1 MVNQHH
7 ALIFSEKKG
16 ETIIG
21 VLVKDF
27 IFIFIFIIT
36 WLRLRQHKD
45 VRSFPLK
52 NFHFEKVVKK
62 EKRKRSVKQTHNNE
76 Q

>member
-1 MVNQHH
+1 MVNQCH
-7 ALIFSEKKG
+7 ALIFNKKKG

-36 WLRLRQHKD
+36 WLRLRQYKD

-52 NFHFEKVVKK
+52 NCYFEKVVKK
-62 EKRKRSVKQTHNNE
+62 EKKKRFVKQAHDNE
-76 Q
+76 R

>member
-1 MVNQHH
+1 MVNQYH

-27 IFIFIFIIT
+27 FYNY
-36 WLRLRQHKD
+36 L
-45 VRSFPLK
+45 V
-52 NFHFEKVVKK
+52 KVEVA
-62 EKRKRSVKQTHNNE
+62 
-76 Q
+76 

>member
-1 MVNQHH
+1 MVNQCH
-7 ALIFSEKKG
+7 ALIFNKKKG

-52 NFHFEKVVKK
+52 NFHFEKVLKK
-62 EKRKRSVKQTHNNE
+62 EKKRRSVKQSRDNE
-76 Q
+76 R

>member
-27 IFIFIFIIT
+27 FIIFIFYNY
-36 WLRLRQHKD
+36 L
-45 VRSFPLK
+45 V
-52 NFHFEKVVKK
+52 KVEVA
-62 EKRKRSVKQTHNNE
+62 
-76 Q
+76 

>member
-1 MVNQHH
+1 MVDQYH

-27 IFIFIFIIT
+27 FFIIT

-45 VRSFPLK
+45 VRSFPSK
-52 NFHFEKVVKK
+52 NFHFKKSVKK
-62 EKRKRSVKQTHNNE
+62 EKKKRYVKQSLDNE
-76 Q
+76 W

>member
-21 VLVKDF
+21 VLIKEFF
-27 IFIFIFIIT
+27 IYNYLF
-36 WLRLRQHKD
+36 
-45 VRSFPLK
+45 
-52 NFHFEKVVKK
+52 KVEV
-62 EKRKRSVKQTHNNE
+62 V
-76 Q
+76 

>member
-7 ALIFSEKKG
+7 ALIFSKKKS
-16 ETIIG
+16 ETIID

-27 IFIFIFIIT
+27 FYIIT

-52 NFHFEKVVKK
+52 NCHFEKVVKK
-62 EKRKRSVKQTHNNE
+62 KKKKKKRFVKQSHDNE
-76 Q
+76 R

>member
-27 IFIFIFIIT
+27 FLIIYNY
-36 WLRLRQHKD
+36 L
-45 VRSFPLK
+45 V
-52 NFHFEKVVKK
+52 KV
-62 EKRKRSVKQTHNNE
+62 EIT
-76 Q
+76 

>member
-27 IFIFIFIIT
+27 FFFFNNY
-36 WLRLRQHKD
+36 L
-45 VRSFPLK
+45 V
-52 NFHFEKVVKK
+52 KVEVA
-62 EKRKRSVKQTHNNE
+62 
-76 Q
+76 

>member
-7 ALIFSEKKG
+7 ALIFNEKKG

-21 VLVKDF
+21 VLIKDF
-27 IFIFIFIIT
+27 FFKKIIT

-52 NFHFEKVVKK
+52 NFHFEKIVKK
-62 EKRKRSVKQTHNNE
+62 EKKKEIS
-76 Q
+76 